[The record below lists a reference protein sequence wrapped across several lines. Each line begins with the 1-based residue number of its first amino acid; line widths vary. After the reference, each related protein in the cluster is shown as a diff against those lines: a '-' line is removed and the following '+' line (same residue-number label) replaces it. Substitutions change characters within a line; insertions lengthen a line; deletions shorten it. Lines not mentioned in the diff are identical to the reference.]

1 MKPTQLLSAAMAALA
16 VASAAATGALAQAFP
31 VKPITLIVPWNAGGS
46 TDLLFRAM
54 GEVAGKELGQAVV
67 IDNKTGG
74 TGTLGPSTM
83 ALTAKPDGYTIA
95 QIPVTIM
102 RLPLMQKRNWD
113 SLKDFTYIVHLTG
126 YTFGVTTKGD
136 SKFKTWK
143 DVVEYGKANP
153 GKITYATTGPGG
165 SLHIGMEQLAAR
177 DGFKM
182 TMVPFKGG
190 TETNAAVL
198 GGHVDLQADSTV
210 WGPLVD
216 SKDLRLLN
224 VWTEKRNKRWP
235 DVPTLKELGYPF
247 VFDSPFGLAGPKGMD
262 PAVVEKLHQAFKK
275 ALADPKVKDL
285 MEKYDFTERY
295 MGPADYAKYVA
306 EIVAGEKAALE
317 KLGLVKKE

>member
-1 MKPTQLLSAAMAALA
+1 MTLRAFAATALTA
-16 VASAAATGALAQAFP
+16 LAAATLSATAVFAQDFP
-31 VKPITLIVPWNAGGS
+31 NKPITLIVPWNAGGS
-46 TDLLFRAM
+46 TDLLYRAL
-54 GEVAGKELGQAVV
+54 GDAAGKELGQAVV

-74 TGTLGPSTM
+74 TGTVGPVTM

-95 QIPVTIM
+95 QIPISVM

-113 SLKDFTYIVHLTG
+113 ALKDFTYVIHITG
-126 YTFGVTTKGD
+126 YTFGVTTKAD

-165 SLHIGMEQLAAR
+165 SLHIGMEQMAAR
-177 DGFKM
+177 DGIKM

-190 TETNAAVL
+190 AETNAAVL

-210 WGPLVD
+210 WAPLVN
-216 SKDLRLLN
+216 SGDLRLLN
-224 VWTEKRNKRWP
+224 VWTENRNKRWP

-247 VFDSPFGLAGPKGMD
+247 VFDSPFGIGGPKGMD

-275 ALADPKVKDL
+275 ALANPKVKDL
-285 MEKYDFTERY
+285 MEQYDFTERY
-295 MGPADYAKYVA
+295 MGPVEYTKFVG
-306 EIVAGEKAALE
+306 EIVESERAALD
-317 KLGLVKKE
+317 KLGLIKKE